1 MHMTARDLRASD
13 ADRDR
18 VITVLTDAASDGRLT
33 QEEFSERLSSAC
45 SAKTLGELA
54 GLTADLAETPVVHLD
69 QGRIINGI
77 FNPARR
83 EGRWVVPESLT
94 VTAVRSTVVVD
105 FREAL
110 LRSSRVKMF
119 VHAVAGQ
126 VHLYIP
132 DGIRVDVTG
141 RAFLGSRSVGR
152 NYGTAA
158 LQAGQ
163 DTPVISVQ
171 ALILG
176 GKLVVHTPPRP
187 KRFRWP
193 KLNRS

>member
-187 KRFRWP
+187 RRFRWP
-193 KLNRS
+193 KLSRS

>member
-18 VITVLTDAASDGRLT
+18 VIAVLTAAVSDGRLT

-45 SAKTLGELA
+45 SAKTLGDLG

-69 QGRIINGI
+69 AGRVIAGI

-110 LRSSRVKMF
+110 LRSSQVKVF
-119 VHAVAGQ
+119 VHAVVGQ
-126 VHLYIP
+126 VHFYLP
-132 DGIRVDVTG
+132 DGILVRVTG

-158 LQAGQ
+158 LPAGQ
-163 DTPVISVQ
+163 DVPVLNVQ
-171 ALILG
+171 ALVLG
-176 GKLVVHTPPRP
+176 GKLVIHTPPRP
-187 KRFRWP
+187 KRFRLP
-193 KLNRS
+193 FSRN

>member
-1 MHMTARDLRASD
+1 MTARDLRASD

-18 VITVLTDAASDGRLT
+18 VITVLTDAAADGRLT
-33 QEEFSERLSSAC
+33 QEEFSDRLSTAC
-45 SAKTLGELA
+45 SARTLGELA
-54 GLTADLAETPVVHLD
+54 GLTSDLAESPVVHLD
-69 QGRIINGI
+69 AGRVVAGI

-110 LRSSRVKMF
+110 LRSSRVKVF
-119 VHAVAGQ
+119 AHAVAGQ
-126 VHLYIP
+126 IHFYIP
-132 DGIRVDVTG
+132 DGIRVEVTG
-141 RAFLGSRSVGR
+141 RAFLGSKSVGR
-152 NYGTAA
+152 NYGAAA
-158 LQAGQ
+158 LQAGP

-176 GKLVVHTPPRP
+176 GKLVVHTPPKARRRLRRP
-187 KRFRWP
+187 FSRG
-193 KLNRS
+193 

>member
-163 DTPVISVQ
+163 DTHVISVQ

-193 KLNRS
+193 KLSRS

>member
-1 MHMTARDLRASD
+1 MSRA
-13 ADRDR
+13 
-18 VITVLTDAASDGRLT
+18 V
-33 QEEFSERLSSAC
+33 
-45 SAKTLGELA
+45 SAKTLGELHV
-54 GLTADLAETPVVHLD
+54 LTADLASTPVVHVD
-69 QGRIINGI
+69 AGRVISGI
-77 FNPARR
+77 FAPARR
-83 EGRWVVPESLT
+83 SGRWVVPDTLM
-94 VTAVRSTVVVD
+94 VTAVRSTVEVD

-110 LRSSRVKMF
+110 LQDSRVRVNVNTVMGS
-119 VHAVAGQ
+119 VY
-126 VHLYIP
+126 LYVP

-163 DTPVISVQ
+163 DVPVISVQ
-171 ALILG
+171 ALVLG

-193 KLNRS
+193 KLSRS

>member
-18 VITVLTDAASDGRLT
+18 VITVLTAAASDGRLT
-33 QEEFSERLSSAC
+33 QEEFSERLSAAC
-45 SAKTLGELA
+45 EAKTLGELA

-69 QGRIINGI
+69 AGRVITGI

-110 LRSSRVKMF
+110 LRSSRVKVF
-119 VHAVAGQ
+119 VHAVAAQ
-126 VHLYIP
+126 VHFYVP
-132 DGIRVDVTG
+132 DGIRVEVTG
-141 RAFLGSRSVGR
+141 RAFLGKRSVGR

-158 LQAGQ
+158 LQAGT
-163 DTPVISVQ
+163 DTPVINVQ

-176 GKLVVHTPPRP
+176 GKLVVHTPPKP

-193 KLNRS
+193 RISRS

>member
-18 VITVLTDAASDGRLT
+18 VITVLTEAAADGRLT
-33 QEEFSERLSSAC
+33 QEEFSQRLSRAC
-45 SAKTLGELA
+45 EARTLGELA
-54 GLTADLAETPVVHLD
+54 GLTTDLAATPVVHLD
-69 QGRIINGI
+69 ASRVITGI
-77 FNPARR
+77 FSPARR
-83 EGRWVVPESLT
+83 DGRWVVPETLT

-110 LRSSRVKMF
+110 LRTSRVKVF
-119 VHAVAGQ
+119 AHAVAAQ
-126 VHLYIP
+126 VHFYVP
-132 DGIRVDVTG
+132 DGIRVEVTG

-158 LQAGQ
+158 LQAGP

-171 ALILG
+171 ALVLG

-187 KRFRWP
+187 KLRKFR
-193 KLNRS
+193 LRRS